1 MSELDQQVEQVARD
15 VFDDDEL
22 VLTDSTV
29 AADVPGWDSLGHV
42 NFIYSIEQAFGI
54 SFSEEEFA
62 GFTDFGALKR
72 MVREKVAA
80 CEAR

>member
-1 MSELDQQVEQVARD
+1 MSGLEEKLGQIARD
-15 VFDDDEL
+15 VFDDDDL
-22 VLTDSTV
+22 VLTDATV

-54 SFSEEEFA
+54 SFSEAEFA
-62 GFTDFGALKR
+62 GFSDVGDLKR
-72 MVREKVAA
+72 IVRLKVAA